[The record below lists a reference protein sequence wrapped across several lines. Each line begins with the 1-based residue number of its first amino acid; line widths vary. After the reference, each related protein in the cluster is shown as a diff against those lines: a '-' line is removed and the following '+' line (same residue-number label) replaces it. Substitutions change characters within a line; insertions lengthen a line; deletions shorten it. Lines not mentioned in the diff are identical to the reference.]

1 MAWAAAFVL
10 APVGAVGGIG
20 GCQANG
26 GYTRMSEQLAASED
40 REMAMMA
47 KIDALEGKMAA
58 MATERPPA
66 AAPPDKAQAKAKAK
80 APAKRPPGPDPK
92 ATYKV
97 SAEGAAKGGTAPL
110 VTIVEWSD
118 FQCGFCKRATDT
130 MDALVEQYGDDV
142 RVVYKHN
149 PIGRHG
155 RAFPAAVAAEAARR
169 QGKFWEMH
177 DKLFANS
184 RELTDDNFKA
194 WAAEL
199 SLDVDQ
205 FERDRN
211 DPALT
216 ELVKKQAQEIHAL
229 GAMGTPAFFVNGR
242 YVRGAQPL
250 DNFKKLVDEELKEA
264 RALVSSGTARDGVY
278 AAVMKTAKTGA

>member
-1 MAWAAAFVL
+1 MMTWTAALVL
-10 APVGAVGGIG
+10 APLGAIG
-20 GCQANG
+20 VSGCQGTNAFAQ
-26 GYTRMSEQLAASED
+26 MSEQLAASED
-40 REMAMMA
+40 RELALMA
-47 KIDALEGKMAA
+47 KVAELDEKVSAL
-58 MATERPPA
+58 ATERPA
-66 AAPPDKAQAKAKAK
+66 AQP
-80 APAKRPPGPDPK
+80 PAKTAKNERPPPQRPKGPDPA

-97 SAEGAAKGGTAPL
+97 NADGAAKGGDAPL

-118 FQCGFCKRATDT
+118 FQCGFCKRATET

-149 PIGRHG
+149 PIARHG

-184 RELTDDNFKA
+184 RELTDENFAA

-199 SLDVDQ
+199 SLDVEQ
-205 FERDRN
+205 FERDRK
-211 DPALT
+211 DPALA

-250 DNFKKLVDEELKEA
+250 ESFKKLVDSELEEA
-264 RALVSSGTARDGVY
+264 RALVSAGTARDAVY
-278 AAVMKTAKTGA
+278 AAVMKTARKGA